1 MIKSVKSRQKVSEFD
16 LFGFRLSFQ
25 KIPLRHAALFALALL
40 FTTHFASACTE
51 SKTMSTTMM
60 PTITYPETKRV
71 DAVEKLFGQT
81 IADPYRWLEN
91 DVRNDKEVAAWVESQ
106 NKVTNAHLNT
116 LPGRDIFKNRLKQ
129 LYNYERFSIPV
140 KKGGRYFYLYNS
152 GLQSQQVLYVRDSVD
167 GAGHVLIDPNRWSKD
182 GATALAEWSASD
194 DGKRVVYAVQD
205 GGSDWRTIRVL
216 DVNTGKVLDDEVK
229 WVRFS
234 FTIAWAKDG
243 SGFFYARFPEPKQG
257 TAFQAGLANHA
268 VYFHAIGTPQAQD
281 RLVYATPDQPT
292 LGHYFDIT
300 EDGRYLTIVSTPTSI
315 GNKLTVVDLQSA
327 DWKPR
332 KLVDTL
338 DDEWIVVGNVGTKFF
353 LKTTQDAPR
362 GKVVTM
368 DIAETDPAIADVV
381 PEQDSILGNVS
392 LVSGRLFL
400 SQRVDVKTSIRRYTL
415 DGKADGMV
423 KLPGIGTAGGF
434 KSDPNDPETFF
445 IFTSYNTPGIIYRY
459 DVASN
464 TARVWAQPKVALD
477 FNRIAVEQRFYKSKD
492 GTRIPM
498 FIVRRKDVTAAAPT
512 LLHAYGGYGIPMLP
526 EFLPASLGWVE
537 QGGVYAVAN
546 IRGGSEYGKA
556 WHEAG
561 RRQNKQN
568 VFDDFIAA
576 GEYLKA
582 QGITSQNGLAIQG
595 ASNGGLLIG
604 AVVNQRPDLFA
615 AALPGV
621 GVMDMLRFDQF
632 TSGKTWVDEFG
643 SPARE
648 ADFRNLLNYS
658 PYHNIQ
664 SGKAY
669 PAILATTA
677 DTDDRVVPGHTFKYV
692 AALQAAEIGAKPLL
706 ARIETRAGHGSG
718 KPIDKVIDETADMW
732 AFAAHWTGLDVKPK
746 LF

>member
-1 MIKSVKSRQKVSEFD
+1 MFNTAKPRREVLEFD

-25 KIPLRHAALFALALL
+25 KIPMRRATLFAIALL

-51 SKTMSTTMM
+51 STAMS

-71 DAVEKLFGQT
+71 DVVEQHFGQT

-91 DVRNDKEVAAWVESQ
+91 DVRKDKEVAAWVESQ

-116 LPGRDIFKNRLKQ
+116 LLGRDIFKNRLKQ

-140 KKGGRYFYLYNS
+140 KKGGRYFYLHNS
-152 GLQSQQVLYVRDSVD
+152 GLQNQQVLYVRDSVD
-167 GAGHVLIDPNRWSKD
+167 SAGRVLIDPNSWAED

-194 DGKRVVYAVQD
+194 DGKRVAYAVQD
-205 GGSDWRTIRVL
+205 GGTDWRTIRVL

-229 WVRFS
+229 WVRF
-234 FTIAWAKDG
+234 TRIIPWTKDG
-243 SGFFYARFPEPKQG
+243 SGFFYARYPEPKQG
-257 TAFQAGLANHA
+257 TESQASVANHA

-281 RLVYATPDQPT
+281 RLVYTNPDQPNM
-292 LGHYFDIT
+292 LHDLSIT
-300 EDGRYLTIVSTPTSI
+300 EDGRYLAIASTPISAT
-315 GNKLTVVDLQSA
+315 NTLTVVDLQSA

-332 KLVDTL
+332 KLINNL
-338 DDEWIVVGNVGTKFF
+338 DNQWGVIGNVGTKFF
-353 LKTTQDAPR
+353 LMTSQDAPR
-362 GKVVTM
+362 FKVVTM
-368 DIAETDPAIADVV
+368 DIAAADPAIEDVV
-381 PEQDSILGNVS
+381 PEQDSVLLNPS
-392 LVSGRLFL
+392 LVGGRLL
-400 SQRVDVKTSIRRYTL
+400 ISYLVDVKTEIRRYTL
-415 DGKADGMV
+415 DGKADGVV
-423 KLPGIGTAGGF
+423 KLPGIGTAGRF
-434 KSDPNDPETFF
+434 KGKQDDPETFF
-445 IFTSYNTPGIIYRY
+445 IFTSFNAPDVIYRY

-464 TARVWAQPKVALD
+464 TARVWAQPKVAIDLSQ
-477 FNRIAVEQRFYKSKD
+477 IAVEQRFYTSKD
-492 GTRIPM
+492 GTRVPM
-498 FIVRRKDVTAAAPT
+498 FIVRRKDVTRPAPT
-512 LLHAYGGYGIPMLP
+512 VLYAYGGFGIPI
-526 EFLPASLGWVE
+526 LPAFSLDSLGWVE
-537 QGGVYAVAN
+537 QGGVYAIAN
-546 IRGGSEYGKA
+546 IRGGFEYGKA

-582 QGITSQNGLAIQG
+582 QGITPQDGLAIQG
-595 ASNGGLLIG
+595 ESNGGLLIG

-615 AALPGV
+615 AALPQV

-648 ADFRNLLNYS
+648 ADFRNLLSYS
-658 PYHNIQ
+658 PYHNIE

-692 AALQAAEIGAKPLL
+692 AALQAANIGPKPHL
-706 ARIETRAGHGSG
+706 ARIETRAGHGAG
-718 KPIDKVIDETADMW
+718 KPTDKIIEETADMW
-732 AFAAHWTGLDVKPK
+732 AFAAHWTGLDVGNRK
-746 LF
+746 

>member
-1 MIKSVKSRQKVSEFD
+1 M
-16 LFGFRLSFQ
+16 SFAKRIQ
-25 KIPLRHAALFALALL
+25 KIPMRRVALFTLALL
-40 FTTHFASACTE
+40 FTTHFASVCTE
-51 SKTMSTTMM
+51 STAMM

-71 DAVEKLFGQT
+71 DVVEEHFGQKV
-81 IADPYRWLEN
+81 ADPYRWLEK
-91 DVRNDKEVAAWVESQ
+91 DIRNDKEVAAWVESQ
-106 NKVTNAHLNT
+106 NKVTNAYLNT
-116 LPGRDIFKNRLKQ
+116 LPGRDIFKERLKQ
-129 LYNYERFSIPV
+129 LYNYEQFSIPV

-152 GLQSQQVLYVRDSVD
+152 GLQNQQVLYVRDSVD
-167 GAGHVLIDPNRWSKD
+167 SAGRVLIDPNTWAKD
-182 GATALAEWSASD
+182 GAIALAEWSASD

-234 FTIAWAKDG
+234 PTIAWAKDG
-243 SGFFYARFPEPKQG
+243 SGFFYSRFPEPKQG
-257 TAFQAGLANHA
+257 DPSQANVANHA

-281 RLVYATPDQPT
+281 RRIYATPDQPNMLHT
-292 LGHYFDIT
+292 SDIT
-300 EDGRYLTIVSTPTSI
+300 ADGRYLTIVSTPLSL
-315 GNKLTVVDLQSA
+315 GNTLTVVDLKSA

-332 KLVDTL
+332 KLIDTVDNRWYL
-338 DDEWIVVGNVGTKFF
+338 IGNVGTKFF
-353 LKTTQDAPR
+353 LMTTQDAPR
-362 GKVVTM
+362 FKVVTM
-368 DIAETDPAIADVV
+368 DIAADPVIRDVV
-381 PEQDSILGNVS
+381 PEQDSALLNAS
-392 LVSGRLFL
+392 LVGGRLL
-400 SQRVDVKTSIRRYTL
+400 ISYMADVKTEVRRYTL
-415 DGKADGMV
+415 DGKAEGVV

-434 KSDPNDPETFF
+434 KGKQGDPETFF
-445 IFTSYNTPGIIYRY
+445 IFTSFNTPSTIYRY

-464 TARVWAQPKVALD
+464 RLRVWAQPKVAIDL
-477 FNRIAVEQRFYKSKD
+477 NRIAVEQRFYNSKD

-498 FIVRRKDVTAAAPT
+498 FIVRRKDVTTPAPT
-512 LLHAYGGYGIPMLP
+512 VLSAYGGYGIPILP
-526 EFLPASLGWVE
+526 DFSPALLGWVE
-537 QGGVYAVAN
+537 QGGVYAIAN

-576 GEYLKA
+576 SEYLKA
-582 QGITSQNGLAIQG
+582 QGITPQDGLAIQG
-595 ASNGGLLIG
+595 GSNGGLLIG
-604 AVVNQRPDLFA
+604 AVVNQRSDLFA
-615 AALPGV
+615 AALPQV

-643 SPARE
+643 SPAQE

-692 AALQAAEIGAKPLL
+692 AALQAAEIGDKPHLV
-706 ARIETRAGHGSG
+706 RIETRAGHGAG
-718 KPIDKVIDETADMW
+718 LPTDKIIEKTADMW
-732 AFAAHWTGLDVKPK
+732 AFAAHWTGLNVGNGK
-746 LF
+746 

>member
-1 MIKSVKSRQKVSEFD
+1 M
-16 LFGFRLSFQ
+16 
-25 KIPLRHAALFALALL
+25 
-40 FTTHFASACTE
+40 
-51 SKTMSTTMM
+51 MST
-60 PTITYPETKRV
+60 IAYPDTKRV
-71 DAVEKLFGQT
+71 DVALEHFGQA

-116 LPGRDIFKNRLKQ
+116 LLSRDIFKNRLKQ

-140 KKGGRYFYLYNS
+140 KKGGRYFYLHNF
-152 GLQSQQVLYVRDSVD
+152 GLQSQPVLYVRDSVD
-167 GAGHVLIDPNRWSKD
+167 GAGRVLIDPNSWAED
-182 GATALAEWSASD
+182 GAIALAEWSASD
-194 DGKRVVYAVQD
+194 NGKRVAYAVQD
-205 GGSDWRTIRVL
+205 GGTDWRTIRVL
-216 DVNTGKVLDDEVK
+216 DVNTGKVLNDEVK
-229 WVRFS
+229 WARFTS
-234 FTIAWAKDG
+234 IAWTKDG
-243 SGFFYARFPEPKQG
+243 FGFFYTRYPEPKQG
-257 TAFQAGLANHA
+257 IESQASVANHA

-281 RLVYATPDQPT
+281 RLVYTNPDQPNMLHT
-292 LGHYFDIT
+292 LSIT
-300 EDGRYLTIVSTPTSI
+300 EDGRYVAIVSTPISL
-315 GNKLTVVDLQSA
+315 GNTLTVVDLQSA

-332 KLVDTL
+332 KLIDNL
-338 DDEWIVVGNVGTKFF
+338 DNSWLIAGNMGTKFF
-353 LKTTQDAPR
+353 LMTTQDAPR
-362 GKVVTM
+362 SKVVMM
-368 DIAETDPAIADVV
+368 DIAAADPAIRDVV
-381 PEQDSILGNVS
+381 PEQDSVLLNAS
-392 LVSGRLFL
+392 LVGGRLL
-400 SQRVDVKTSIRRYTL
+400 ISYMADVKTEVRRYTL

-434 KSDPNDPETFF
+434 KGDQDDPETFF
-445 IFTSYNTPGIIYRY
+445 VFTSFNTPGAIYRY

-464 TARVWAQPKVALD
+464 RLQVWTQPKVAIDL
-477 FNRIAVEQRFYKSKD
+477 NRIAVEQHFYKSKD
-492 GTRIPM
+492 GTRVPM
-498 FIVRRKDVTAAAPT
+498 FIVRRKDVTATAPT
-512 LLHAYGGYGIPMLP
+512 LLYAYGGYGIPMLP
-526 EFLPASLGWVE
+526 DFSPALLGWVE

-582 QGITSQNGLAIQG
+582 EGITPQNGLAIQG

-677 DTDDRVVPGHTFKYV
+677 DTDDRVVPGHTFKYI
-692 AALQAAEIGAKPLL
+692 AALQAADIGDKPHL
-706 ARIETRAGHGSG
+706 ARIETRAGHGAG
-718 KPIDKVIDETADMW
+718 KPTDKIIEETADMW
-732 AFAAHWTGLDVKPK
+732 AFAAHWTGLDVKPTN
-746 LF
+746 